1 MPDNP
6 FFNITLADAA
16 ASRAAAPPTTV
27 LSPAVPASA
36 TPVSAPAA
44 APRAVAPPA
53 VPPAAQAVGVITTQQ
68 SAITF
73 AGAPAAVTVVWKVL
87 GLAIPAVAA
96 STLFAIVLSLA
107 VGMLIYWQSA
117 TFISKKDKIAG
128 FVFAFINSFA
138 IAAAT
143 LGINTAVAGQK

>member
-1 MPDNP
+1 MAHNP
-6 FFNITLADAA
+6 LFNIARAEATPPGSLAA
-16 ASRAAAPPTTV
+16 RAA
-27 LSPAVPASA
+27 PASA
-36 TPVSAPAA
+36 PT
-44 APRAVAPPA
+44 
-53 VPPAAQAVGVITTQQ
+53 AVGVITAQQ

-87 GLAIPAVAA
+87 GLAIPAVATSKVFPIA
-96 STLFAIVLSLA
+96 LSLA

-117 TFISKKDKIAG
+117 TFTSRRDKVLG

-143 LGINTAVAGQK
+143 LGIDTAVSLGAAPPKH